1 MTDQP
6 SKPAKRAASKQDRE
20 RKRAA
25 KANTSKRNSSAD
37 GSSKDTRFK
46 PGQSGNPKGR
56 PRKERSLLKHLET
69 ELDAEMQVTEG
80 SKSTKLTKREVL
92 AKSMVNNALKGDHK
106 ALTALLKILPI
117 SKDDGNDEVAAVPLE
132 AVINFLTRKGRAVE
146 TDETEETSND

>member
-6 SKPAKRAASKQDRE
+6 PKTAEKAASKPVRE
-20 RKRAA
+20 RRRTA
-25 KANTSKRNSSAD
+25 KANTSKRKSSAD

-80 SKSTKLTKREVL
+80 SKTTRLTKREVL

-117 SKDDGNDEVAAVPLE
+117 SKDDGEDEVATIPLE
-132 AVINFLTRKGRAVE
+132 TVINLMTRKGRAVE
-146 TDETEETSND
+146 TDETGETGND